1 MEKVKGALYP
11 ETRRDSRSDSTGRST
26 GDTRLTVEPECLVA
40 EDCGVRPAS
49 ADVTAAKR
57 RAGDATETVSVNS
70 RNLEDFLA
78 METSI

>member
-26 GDTRLTVEPECLVA
+26 DVTSLTVELGCLVA